1 MSYYNVLTGRRSAN
15 AVIAFIYQ
23 KYSSIS
29 PATNKDFSS
38 GQIVNFVQVDA
49 QRLFW
54 ISYQISNVVQI
65 PFIFITAFSL
75 SFYLFGLSFFAGLLV
90 FVLAFLSNY
99 INGKALRKV
108 QKIVMKAKDGRMKVT
123 TESISNI
130 KMIKLYSW
138 QENFLERIYRR
149 RERDVSALRKGGFL
163 VGNLIFF
170 VYLFPSLLPVATF
183 ATYIGLG
190 NDLKYQVAVGAQVL
204 FQLMRTPLIQAPSFF
219 ADLIQLIVSMK
230 RIDKFM
236 NSDEVQKNIKDW
248 KDEGPMMGPSDTC
261 LSVHGSFSWGF
272 TSNQK
277 KLDKDNKKG
286 DANGSD
292 KKRYK
297 D

>member
-1 MSYYNVLTGRRSAN
+1 M
-15 AVIAFIYQ
+15 
-23 KYSSIS
+23 
-29 PATNKDFSS
+29 
-38 GQIVNFVQVDA
+38 DA

-108 QKIVMKAKDGRMKVT
+108 QKTVMKAKDARMKVT

-204 FQLMRTPLIQAPSFF
+204 FQLMRTPLI
-219 ADLIQLIVSMK
+219 
-230 RIDKFM
+230 
-236 NSDEVQKNIKDW
+236 
-248 KDEGPMMGPSDTC
+248 
-261 LSVHGSFSWGF
+261 
-272 TSNQK
+272 
-277 KLDKDNKKG
+277 
-286 DANGSD
+286 
-292 KKRYK
+292 
-297 D
+297 